1 MNRLPKKGRCPVKC
15 SDARHLIRL
24 SVGDDNLPDEEQ
36 ALGEHLHRCS
46 DCRSYNAGMVDAM
59 QVLHDFRDNTAVA
72 TDLSV
77 WPSVERRIENR
88 RILARASQQPQR
100 QFHGG
105 IVALCACS
113 LVLAFVTIVQNLPAN
128 QGTAGMG
135 GPLEGMIRVNEPVNP
150 DRPNQRLTVPGNQR
164 FLPLRDPQNREVLIL
179 RDPAAIDSFLRA
191 VNAHK
196 VPNGLQKI

>member
-15 SDARHLIRL
+15 SDARHLIHL

-36 ALGEHLHRCS
+36 TLGEHLHRCS

-59 QVLHDFRDNTAVA
+59 QVLHNFRDNTAVA

-128 QGTAGMG
+128 QSATGTI
-135 GPLEGMIRVNEPVNP
+135 EGLLPVN
-150 DRPNQRLTVPGNQR
+150 VPVMPRSPR
-164 FLPLRDPQNREVLIL
+164 FQPMLDPHNGEVLIL
-179 RDPAAIDSFLRA
+179 RDSATNDIFVRA
-191 VNAHK
+191 VNSQK
-196 VPNGLQKI
+196 MPVENGLQNL

>member
-1 MNRLPKKGRCPVKC
+1 MKGRCPVKC
-15 SDARHLIRL
+15 SDARHLIHL
-24 SVGDDNLPDEEQ
+24 SAGDDNLPDDEQ

-59 QVLHDFRDNTAVA
+59 EVLHEFRDNTAVA

-88 RILARASQQPQR
+88 RTLARASQQPQR

-128 QGTAGMG
+128 QGPADMLNPYGEMMPVDLKPMG
-135 GPLEGMIRVNEPVNP
+135 NRT
-150 DRPNQRLTVPGNQR
+150 TVPNNER
-164 FLPLRDPQNREVLIL
+164 FLRLLDPQNGQVMIL
-179 RDPAAIDSFLRA
+179 DSATNDVFVRA
-191 VNAHK
+191 VNSRK
-196 VPNGLQKI
+196 VPVENGLQNL

>member
-1 MNRLPKKGRCPVKC
+1 MKC
-15 SDARHLIRL
+15 SDARHLIHL

-46 DCRSYNAGMVDAM
+46 ECRSYNAGMVDAM
-59 QVLHDFRDNTAVA
+59 QVLHNFRDNTAVA

-128 QGTAGMG
+128 QGTAGMPVPFEG
-135 GPLEGMIRVNEPVNP
+135 VMPVIDGPPMPS
-150 DRPNQRLTVPGNQR
+150 NQR
-164 FLPLRDPQNREVLIL
+164 FLPLVDPQNGEVMML
-179 RDPAAIDSFLRA
+179 RDSATNDFFVRA
-191 VNAHK
+191 VNSHK
-196 VPNGLQKI
+196 VPVENGLQNL